1 MRSSSTSELPGYIRL
16 PNISQRMEDI
26 SWAKVLWDQ
35 MSGGH
40 RGFSLDKFLYCYKP
54 QQIFASQEFYNF
66 MRYKASL
73 ELVYDMPDSNHNWKN
88 KYFFVQ
94 GSNWVCIPNKWEII
108 GEGYDNT

>member
-40 RGFSLDKFLYCYKP
+40 RGLSLDKFLYCYKP

-66 MRYKASL
+66 MRHKASL
-73 ELVYDMPDSNHNWKN
+73 ELVYDMHDSNHNWKN